1 MTPPQA
7 VSAGVDYMVIG
18 RPITRSDNP
27 QAALAKDAEQDM
39 IIQEMYDKAAEQL
52 IRKLPS
58 VQVADVEATQQEE
71 KPVAGSTAPA
81 SSGNRVSTTLGQ

>member
-1 MTPPQA
+1 MYKWQIIQRTIRMLSYHPLLTMYKLEPEY
-7 VSAGVDYMVIG
+7 D
-18 RPITRSDNP
+18 
-27 QAALAKDAEQDM
+27 
-39 IIQEMYDKAAEQL
+39 IQEMYDKAAEQL